1 MSAPAISSRSATGAA
16 PRPGSLERADYLAA
30 LREIIAALEDEDD
43 GLFEQKLIQLI
54 RRREEGLFVNLARIT
69 RELHTAVFEMHF
81 DAQLAQFTSDG
92 IPDACLRLD
101 YVVQLTEDAAHRTLD
116 LVDKSRLLTRR
127 IGAAGDELGQA
138 REQLQRC
145 VESPQAIDTFV
156 VNLAQVQDSIKTCT
170 RELGENLSALAQAQE
185 YQDLTGQV
193 IKRVTKL
200 VRDVESAL
208 IALLRATGA
217 STTAVAPAAVGLQ
230 GPAVPG
236 AVTAS
241 SQQDAD
247 ALLASLGF

>member
-1 MSAPAISSRSATGAA
+1 MSGAPVKQA
-16 PRPGSLERADYLAA
+16 PLGRADYLAA
-30 LREIIAALEDEDD
+30 LREIMAALEVEDD
-43 GLFEQKLIQLI
+43 RLFEQKLGQLI

-69 RELHTAVFEMHF
+69 RELHTAVLDMHF

-101 YVVQLTEDAAHRTLD
+101 YVVQLTEQAAHRTLD

-127 IGAAGDELGQA
+127 IGAAG
-138 REQLQRC
+138 EQLGSARTQMLQC
-145 VESPQAIDTFV
+145 IESPTEVDNIAVD
-156 VNLAQVQDSIKTCT
+156 LADVETSIKTCAH
-170 RELGENLSALAQAQE
+170 ELGENLSALAQAQE

-193 IKRVTKL
+193 IKRVTTL
-200 VRDVESAL
+200 VRDVEAAL

-217 STTAVAPAAVGLQ
+217 STPAAAPAAAVGLQ

-236 AVTAS
+236 AVAAT

>member
-1 MSAPAISSRSATGAA
+1 MNAVASQ
-16 PRPGSLERADYLAA
+16 RAEYLAA
-30 LREIIAALEDEDD
+30 LHEIIAALEGGDD
-43 GLFEQKLIQLI
+43 ALFEQRLTQLM

-69 RELHTAVFEMHF
+69 RELHTAMLDMRF
-81 DAQLAQFTSDG
+81 DEQLAQLASDG
-92 IPDACLRLD
+92 IPDACVRLD
-101 YVVQLTEDAAHRTLD
+101 YVVQLTEKAAHHTLD
-116 LVDKSRLLTRR
+116 LVDKSRVLTRKVNV
-127 IGAAGDELGQA
+127 AADDLDLA
-138 REQLQRC
+138 RQQILKNADAPPSLR
-145 VESPQAIDTFV
+145 D
-156 VNLAQVQDSIKTCT
+156 LAVDISVVQDSIRSCA

-200 VRDVESAL
+200 VRDVEGAL

-217 STTAVAPAAVGLQ
+217 NTTGAVTPAPAVGLQ

-236 AVTAS
+236 AVAGA